1 MSETMPE
8 TTSEKAKIDNSSPEK
23 KPVRK
28 QMRKQEKASNMW
40 TAVFVV
46 AALVIMAFFAGYYTG
61 FKQNRGITPANTN
74 NQNNT
79 SAKQEL
85 TIIDDYGRTVSV
97 VKYPKRIISL
107 AASSTEVVYSIGL
120 GNRIVGVDD
129 FSDYPEDAKN
139 KTKVGSFDL
148 SYEVIAGLKPDIIV
162 GADIIS
168 RQTVSTLEKR
178 GYVVIILAPKS
189 LNGILQDIRLL
200 GLVTGKEKE
209 ANDLAGRLDSRISNV
224 TAKTSGANVS
234 RLKTY
239 LEYYPYFTYGP
250 GSIGNDLILMAG
262 GFNIASNTTVQY
274 PQVTKEFVI
283 ASNPEII
290 VFTQG
295 AFTDTT
301 VEKVKQRPGWS
312 VIDAVKSDKIYSI
325 DDNSISRPGP
335 RMVNGLEDLAKLIHP
350 ELFSP

>member
-1 MSETMPE
+1 MSEKMPE
-8 TTSEKAKIDNSSPEK
+8 KEKIDNSPLGK
-23 KPVRK
+23 KR
-28 QMRKQEKASNMW
+28 MRKHEKASNMW
-40 TAVFVV
+40 MAVFVV

-61 FKQNRGITPANTN
+61 FKQNSVPNTGGTEKITV
-74 NQNNT
+74 
-79 SAKQEL
+79 
-85 TIIDDYGRTVSV
+85 IDDYGRTVNV
-97 VKYPKRIISL
+97 PKYPQRIISL
-107 AASSTEVVYSIGL
+107 AASSTEVIYSIGL
-120 GNRIVGVDD
+120 GDRVVGVDD

-148 SYEVIAGLKPDIIV
+148 NYEVIAGLKPDIIV

-168 RQTVSTLEKR
+168 KQTVSTLEKR

-189 LNGILQDIRLL
+189 LNGILQNIRLM

-209 ANDLAGRLDSRISNV
+209 ANDLAGWLDSRISNV

-234 RLKTY
+234 RLRTY
-239 LEYYPYFTYGP
+239 LEYYPYYTYGQ

-283 ASNPEII
+283 GSNPGII
-290 VFTQG
+290 IFTQG

-301 VEKVKQRPGWS
+301 VEKIKQRPGWS

-335 RMVNGLEDLAKLIHP
+335 RMVNALEDLAKLIHP